1 MPRPKHVE
9 IVLAT
14 SADPTPENVARALL
28 LARWTV
34 VERVGRQPLHCHMG
48 DGSIDCDGWTPG
60 HALLV
65 GVARDLEY
73 YGRALLTIAWGEG
86 DDFDQIVA
94 VAPAGG
100 GVAVMW
106 LGEHEHA
113 LVLAARGHLLRV
125 TPAPENKS

>member
-1 MPRPKHVE
+1 MSRSEHVE

-14 SADPTPENVARALL
+14 SADPTPENIARALL
-28 LARWTV
+28 LARCTV
-34 VERVGRQPLHCHMG
+34 VERVGRQPLHYHMG
-48 DGSIDCDGWTPG
+48 DGPIDCDGWTPG

-65 GVARDLEY
+65 GVARDLEQH
-73 YGRALLTIAWGEG
+73 GRALLTIAWGED

-113 LVLAARGHLLRV
+113 LVLAAQGRLLRV
-125 TPAPENKS
+125 TQTPENKS